1 METRGGF
8 QPDADSPKIVSIGA
22 LTAELATLE
31 VLCLPI
37 DYMSE
42 FSGCAEG
49 GKMAPVKKFF
59 LWIWWDK
66 KNDNG
71 TLISPAIQDSDYFCR
86 ANKNDLDYL
95 FDRIFP
101 VHDVIDISFC

>member
-42 FSGCAEG
+42 FSGCAEA
-49 GKMAPVKKFF
+49 GKMAPVEKFF
-59 LWIWWDK
+59 LWIWWDE

-71 TLISPAIQDSDYFCR
+71 TLISPAIQDTVTTFTGQIRITSII
-86 ANKNDLDYL
+86 YL
-95 FDRIFP
+95 IEFFLYMM
-101 VHDVIDISFC
+101 